1 MQERRL
7 SAEKPKNSST
17 LFSSWERKH
26 NRTPSAS
33 PAFRQAGMTLTIQF
47 PSTSEKFDN
56 RITCYCLLIA
66 CFPTEVTPRNMLS
79 LWPNVLGVPNL
90 SWPPQLNRSQHTT
103 AKDGCFC
110 WCCAGSHIFWTHYQF
125 PHEWQSDDFHCP
137 LSHDNILLHLLAN
150 HKHEI
155 LHNGLMRNNVKLLR
169 GDCQIGEFL
178 LLNQNGMHVFSL

>member
-1 MQERRL
+1 MEIANDQWHAGREGQGAESLKRVPKIALLMMQERRL
-7 SAEKPKNSST
+7 SAEQPKNSST

-110 WCCAGSHIFWTHYQF
+110 WCCAGSHIF
-125 PHEWQSDDFHCP
+125 
-137 LSHDNILLHLLAN
+137 
-150 HKHEI
+150 
-155 LHNGLMRNNVKLLR
+155 
-169 GDCQIGEFL
+169 
-178 LLNQNGMHVFSL
+178 